1 MALTPEQVRNKLFTS
16 VRWRQG
22 YDEDEVDEFLD
33 EVERELAS
41 LHAEIERLRSGP
53 APGPDAT
60 SEARLRQALDEARA
74 QHEQQMAGVEARHSR
89 ELAAARSAPA
99 GPDPARPDEPASAAD
114 ERIAAANERVRAAE
128 EQAQQLRLRIAQ
140 AQQQADAAA
149 REAQTANAEVQRLRA
164 AGAGEVGPPPLPPPS
179 PTEDAL
185 RRTLLLA
192 QRTADDAVAEARSEA
207 QRIVTEAHR
216 QAADAV
222 SRVEVEHAARVRQ
235 HTLEQ
240 QQLLAKVEELR
251 SFERDYRSR
260 LRAYLHL
267 QLRDLEA
274 GVPETPPAQVTS
286 GQRQALTGAA
296 DGGQGREG
304 APTDVRPSPA
314 APSPEAGDG

>member
-33 EVERELAS
+33 EVERELTS
-41 LHAEIERLRSGP
+41 LHAEIERLRSGQASGP
-53 APGPDAT
+53 AAAGDAGA
-60 SEARLRQALDEARA
+60 EARLRQALEDARA
-74 QHEQQMAGVEARHSR
+74 DHERQLAEAEARHAR
-89 ELAAARSAPA
+89 ELAAARSDGGDVPSAEGLP
-99 GPDPARPDEPASAAD
+99 AAD
-114 ERIAAANERVRAAE
+114 DERVAAANERVRAAE

-140 AQQQADAAA
+140 AQQQADAAV
-149 REAQTANAEVQRLRA
+149 REAQAANAEVQRLRA
-164 AGAGEVGPPPLPPPS
+164 SGTEVGPAPLPPPS

-222 SRVEVEHAARVRQ
+222 SRIEVEHATRVRQ
-235 HTLEQ
+235 HTVEQ

-274 GVPETPPAQVTS
+274 GVPDAPPAQVTS
-286 GQRQALTGAA
+286 GQRQALTGGTG
-296 DGGQGREG
+296 DGQGGEG
-304 APTDVRPSPA
+304 VPADVRPSHAEPA
-314 APSPEAGDG
+314 PEGG